1 MEKEERLITTEA
13 VTWHTGF
20 ESWIQFEPSGYDSRL
35 HTTNQGSEA
44 WAFFCECGGPV
55 YLQRPCGPRLDLCL
69 PLLCT
74 PQCIKEHLS
83 LLFLLLV
90 SCFKVW
96 VKTLFGCFQANPLTS
111 EMLIYRY
118 WCLFSMCSPHRPAMW
133 FTVSNATV
141 CLLPH
146 ISTLCF
152 MVCQGTKLVLPGFF
166 FFTTVFWEVSQ
177 ILFSLQMQK
186 LFLKNL
192 LKSCCI

>member
-1 MEKEERLITTEA
+1 MEKQERLITTEA
-13 VTWHTGF
+13 VTWHIGF
-20 ESWIQFEPSGYDSRL
+20 ENWIQFEPSGYDSRL

-44 WAFFCECGGPV
+44 WAFFYECGRPV

-69 PLLCT
+69 PFLCT

-83 LLFLLLV
+83 MLFLLLV
-90 SCFKVW
+90 SCFKLW

-152 MVCQGTKLVLPGFF
+152 MVCQSTKLVLPGFYFHNCLLGSLPDSF
-166 FFTTVFWEVSQ
+166 FSANAQ
-177 ILFSLQMQK
+177 IVPW
-186 LFLKNL
+186 
-192 LKSCCI
+192 